1 MRSLHAFGFNSFFVG
16 LVALGCGGELVA
28 PLGSGGAGGGAGGGE
43 SGGGGSG
50 GGTAPGL
57 YPNLAC
63 DPLVPSYCGF
73 PFPSNVYSVDDPT
86 TETGRRVAFLPE
98 GMPLANTDYVPS
110 PDYWS
115 KADGFSPGSA
125 IVAHFPGATAEGLPT
140 LETLGDSL
148 LPSSPTLLLDVDN
161 ASFVLHWSELDKSTD
176 LGDQRSLLIHPAEP
190 LRDGARYVVVV
201 QGLVDAGGDALEPTA
216 AYKALRDGEPSDEES
231 VEARRELYEDLFTA
245 LDGVGVGKEAT
256 QLVWDFTTASRASN
270 TSWMVHMRDE
280 AEALVGTDGPAY
292 TIDEVDP
299 LFDPINIAFKLKGTM
314 EVPLYLDQAEP
325 GASLL
330 FGDDGMPEPNGTY
343 QVEWELL
350 IPQSALG
357 APSKLLQHGHGLL
370 GSYEQIESEHFRTF
384 CNTNNY
390 SIFATKL
397 VGMAEEDEAFIVGAI
412 NDGKID
418 DLAHMFDRMHQ
429 GTLNSL
435 LLMTMMSRGMTQ
447 DPLYGQYLDGDE
459 RYYWGI
465 SQGGISGGVY
475 MALSKD
481 VERGV
486 LEVMGQPYN
495 LLLNR
500 SVDFEPFF
508 ALLNLRYPDPRAQQ
522 HFLGLVQMGWDRV
535 EPNGYTKYIFDDPF
549 PGSPPNRRVLMRA
562 AVGDHQVTTY
572 GAHVMARAMN
582 ATHLDTGI
590 RDIFGLTKASGPLD
604 MNGAYYAEWDFGL
617 PPEPSCNVPLESC
630 EDPHGK
636 LRKLDDARSQLNEF
650 LANGVVEND
659 CPAGVCDY
667 TAMSGCTGGE
677 DQDLCD

>member
-1 MRSLHAFGFNSFFVG
+1 MLKPHPLHLISFFVG
-16 LVALGCGGELVA
+16 LVGLACGGELVVPQGA
-28 PLGSGGAGGGAGGGE
+28 AGAGGGDGGG
-43 SGGGGSG
+43 GTGGSG
-50 GGTAPGL
+50 GGTTPGL

-73 PFPSNVYSVDDPT
+73 PFPSNVYSVDDT
-86 TETGRRVAFLPE
+86 STETGRRVSFLPE
-98 GMPLANTDYVPS
+98 GMPVSTESYVPS
-110 PDYWS
+110 PAYWS

-125 IVAHFPGATAEGLPT
+125 ILAHFPGATGGGLPT

-148 LPSSPTLLLDVDN
+148 LPSSATLLLDVDN
-161 ASFVLHWSELDKSTD
+161 ATFVLHWSELDKATD
-176 LGDQRSLLIHPAEP
+176 DGDKRSLLIHPAEP
-190 LRDGARYVVVV
+190 LRDGARYVAIV
-201 QGLVDAGGDALEPTA
+201 QGLIDANGDALEPTA
-216 AYKALRDGEPSDEES
+216 AYKALRDGDASDEPS
-231 VEARRELYEDLFTA
+231 VEARRELYEELFAA
-245 LDGVGVGKEAT
+245 LDGVGLDKADT

-270 TSWMVHMRDE
+270 TGWMVHMRDE
-280 AEALVGTDGPAY
+280 AETLVGESGPGY
-292 TIDEVDP
+292 TITEVDTTI
-299 LFDPINIAFKLKGTM
+299 DPVNIAFKLTGTM
-314 EVPLYLDQAEP
+314 DVPLYLDTPDP

-350 IPQSALG
+350 IPQSALL

-370 GSYEQIESEHFRTF
+370 GSYDQIESEHFRTF

-397 VGMAEEDEAFIVGAI
+397 VGMAEEDENFIVSSIA
-412 NDGKID
+412 DGKLD

-435 LLMTMMSRGMTQ
+435 QLMTMMSRGMTQ
-447 DPLYGQYLDGDE
+447 DPTYGPLLDGDE

-508 ALLNLRYPDPRAQQ
+508 AIVNLRYPDPRAQQ

-535 EPNGYTKYIFDDPF
+535 EPNGYTKHIFNIPF

-562 AVGDHQVTTY
+562 AVGDHQVTTF
-572 GAHVMARAMN
+572 GAHIMARAMN
-582 ATHLDTGI
+582 ATQLDTGI
-590 RDIFGLTKASGPLD
+590 RDVFGLTKASGPLD
-604 MNGAYYAEWDFGL
+604 MNGAFYAEWDFGL
-617 PPEPSCNVPLESC
+617 PPEPVCNVPLESC

-636 LRKLDDARSQLNEF
+636 LRKLDDARSQLHQF
-650 LANGVVEND
+650 LSTGVVAND

-667 TAMSGCTGGE
+667 SALSGCTGGE